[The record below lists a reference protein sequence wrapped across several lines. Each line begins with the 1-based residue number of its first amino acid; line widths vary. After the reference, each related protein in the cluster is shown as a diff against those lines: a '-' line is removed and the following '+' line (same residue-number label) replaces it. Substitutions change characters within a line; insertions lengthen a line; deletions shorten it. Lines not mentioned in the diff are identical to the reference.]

1 MKRVCLDTDF
11 LVALL
16 RGHLDAVKKAEEY
29 DFAGAEIST
38 TSMNAFEVYLGAFK
52 SKHAEKNLK
61 QADELLGSIRVLE
74 LNTESSR
81 KSSEILSDLLSRGLS
96 VNIRDAIIAGIS
108 LTNGYTLVTRNL
120 EHFKRI
126 TGLSVEPW

>member
-16 RGHLDAVKKAEEY
+16 RGHPEAVKKAEEY
-29 DFAGAEIST
+29 DIAGAEVST
-38 TSMNAFEVYLGAFK
+38 TSMNTFEIYLGAFR

-61 QADELLGSIRVLE
+61 QADNLIGSIRVLE
-74 LNTESSR
+74 LNSECSR
-81 KSSEILSDLLSRGLS
+81 KSSEILSELLNRGLP
-96 VNIRDAIIAGIS
+96 VDVRDAIIAGIS

-126 TGLSVEPW
+126 TGLGVESW